1 MLQFNVRSKE
11 GIPYAYAN
19 NFFLWLTIWCYLRV
33 QNRGSSLPSPQS
45 FRLLQ
50 YLLSG
55 THLPLE
61 QLNSA
66 REQPVEEEP
75 GASCK
80 LTGLPGPKELEMELE
95 LDGKPA
101 APDPEPGAAPPPPPP
116 PPPAAAAVAAMPK
129 LIPRQRSSVS
139 VAGSGCRRC
148 WCCDCWC
155 CCCNWCCCCCC
166 CCCDWQWPLQ
176 LEVILDVA
184 GVSVALIARH
194 CVALVDTFSR
204 ILATFLCC
212 SLGRHLLCLLSL
224 HLVSLSLL
232 VAFVVAL
239 WFGVVVAFAGAVFVA
254 NIRCLSFFGLFLLLY
269 FWRHF
274 NVITV
279 VSAKKSRNA
288 RYT

>member
-1 MLQFNVRSKE
+1 M
-11 GIPYAYAN
+11 
-19 NFFLWLTIWCYLRV
+19 
-33 QNRGSSLPSPQS
+33 
-45 FRLLQ
+45 
-50 YLLSG
+50 
-55 THLPLE
+55 
-61 QLNSA
+61 
-66 REQPVEEEP
+66 
-75 GASCK
+75 
-80 LTGLPGPKELEMELE
+80 
-95 LDGKPA
+95 
-101 APDPEPGAAPPPPPP
+101 
-116 PPPAAAAVAAMPK
+116 
-129 LIPRQRSSVS
+129 
-139 VAGSGCRRC
+139 
-148 WCCDCWC
+148 
-155 CCCNWCCCCCC
+155 
-166 CCCDWQWPLQ
+166 
-176 LEVILDVA
+176 DVA

-279 VSAKKSRNA
+279 VSAKNSRNA